1 MNTTA
6 MPLLQWTATDID
18 VGARLLAAL
27 VQHAG
32 AQPGVAIAGADLL
45 ALARKAHPR
54 DAILGRALPLGLAP
68 KLQFVTAFCAQYGY
82 PDLATLVL
90 PRVPDPAIASHDWA
104 GAAGPASVQLTS
116 FAKTAHA
123 AVPARFKTRAEKP
136 ADIAWYAYF
145 RTHRAACEAVTG
157 EGKKEIINLIMAGLD
172 PDTALARVLG
182 AQAASV

>member
-1 MNTTA
+1 MNAPT
-6 MPLLQWTATDID
+6 PPLQWTGTDID

-27 VQHAG
+27 MQHAG
-32 AQPGVAIAGADLL
+32 ARPGVAIEGADLL

-54 DAILGRALPLGLAP
+54 DAMLGRALPLGLAP
-68 KLQFVTAFCAQYGY
+68 KLQFIAAFCAQYGY

-90 PRVPDPAIASHDWA
+90 PRVPDPAVASHDWA
-104 GAAGPASVQLTS
+104 GTAVSAGVQLLT
-116 FAKTAHA
+116 FAKLAHA
-123 AVPARFKTRAEKP
+123 AVPARFKARAEKP

-145 RTHRAACEAVTG
+145 RSHRAACEAVTG

-172 PDTALARVLG
+172 PESALSRVLA